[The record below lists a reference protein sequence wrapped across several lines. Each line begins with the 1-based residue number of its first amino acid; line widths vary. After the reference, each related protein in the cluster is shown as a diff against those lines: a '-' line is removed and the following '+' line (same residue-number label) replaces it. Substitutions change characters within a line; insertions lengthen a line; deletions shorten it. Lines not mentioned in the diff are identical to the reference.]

1 MTMAK
6 NDLEFYKQI
15 TKGFEHNHA
24 FKYVSPEEQGRALKP
39 CSILKSTAIE
49 YSNSTT
55 PTSPKGYIH

>member
-1 MTMAK
+1 MAK
-6 NDLEFYKQI
+6 SDLEFYKQI
-15 TKGFEHNHA
+15 TKGFEYNHA
-24 FKYVSPEEQGRALKP
+24 FKYVSPEEQGHALKP

>member
-1 MTMAK
+1 MAK
-6 NDLEFYKQI
+6 SDLEFYKQI
-15 TKGFEHNHA
+15 TKGFEYNHS

-39 CSILKSTAIE
+39 CSILKTTAIE